1 MKSDMESASRIR
13 RWFGTGPRCD
23 DAYGEHGLLPAVTP
37 PDLGHIRSVMLGAV
51 ASCSEASRVRIEDQL
66 KHATS
71 AVELWLIRADI
82 FQCLAREVGQ
92 KHAAQQV
99 AELAPLFKDA
109 LPGVA
114 AAGKSLDNRR
124 DAPGLY

>member
-1 MKSDMESASRIR
+1 MERSSRIQ
-13 RWFGTGPRCD
+13 RWFGTGPRFD
-23 DAYGEHGLLPAVTP
+23 DADGGHELLPAVTP
-37 PDLGHIRSVMLGAV
+37 PDLDNMRSIMLLAV
-51 ASCSEASRVRIEDQL
+51 ASCSEASRLRIEDQL

-92 KHAAQQV
+92 KRAALQV
-99 AELAPLFKDA
+99 AELDPLFKDA
-109 LPGVA
+109 LPGIA
-114 AAGKSLDNRR
+114 GAGKSSDNRR